1 MCETGTGQQV
11 VQVLDSYVMMMIIIN
26 DIFSVTQLLLV
37 CLPLDTRVAVSN
49 LAKAMD
55 F

>member
-1 MCETGTGQQV
+1 V
-11 VQVLDSYVMMMIIIN
+11 AHVLDNYMMMMMMMMIN

-49 LAKAMD
+49 LAKVMD